1 MKARR
6 AEFERVVQFELPAL
20 IAEHSLGE
28 SARGLLDVH
37 VTQLRDWMAA
47 ILNWHATCGRYTEA
61 GLLRRY
67 RPAAWPPPA
76 AAATTPTTTPAVTG
90 PTGLGTAAARIG
102 TLLARRG

>member
-1 MKARR
+1 
-6 AEFERVVQFELPAL
+6 VVQFELPAL
-20 IAEHSLGE
+20 ISEHSLGE
-28 SARGLLDVH
+28 AARGLLDVH

-67 RPAAWPPPA
+67 RPAA
-76 AAATTPTTTPAVTG
+76 TTPVTTPAVTG